1 MRNIHFFIANR
12 SLYCYKVIPFW
23 LKNVGVTYQSVINKM
38 FANLIEKMV
47 EVYVDGML
55 VKSLKSR

>member
-1 MRNIHFFIANR
+1 M
-12 SLYCYKVIPFW
+12 PFW
-23 LKNVGVTYQSVINKM
+23 LKNVGVTYQRVINKM
-38 FANLIEKMV
+38 FADLIEKMV